1 MLFCTFVLMV
11 IFSIQ
16 PLFAISIA
24 DEEYFFACTGPVVG
38 MGYQESFESGL
49 GQWSQDISDG
59 GDWTLS
65 TNGTPSPNT
74 GPNFASQG
82 NRYYYTEASVG
93 ENPGPNTNT
102 RLISPCFDLAGEA
115 DAFFAMDYH
124 MYGANQGTL
133 TIDISTDSG
142 TNWTTLFT
150 TSGQSQ
156 VNSDDFW
163 STATVDLSSYTN
175 TTFNLR
181 ISGTTGGGYR
191 SDMAIDNIRVKRTSN
206 YCTPYAI
213 RNPSTITRV
222 AINTIDNNTP
232 IQNNGYSDF
241 SYLTTDLEQGS
252 TYPLTVQV
260 NTNGNF
266 AFSTRAWIDWNQDGD
281 FNDAGEEYNTGTAV
295 NVTNGATSNSPLGIT
310 VPAGA
315 NLGYTVMR
323 VQSKWDGTAGQ
334 PSPCLA
340 NDSYYG
346 ETEDYGINVTSSVP
360 MPEIAISGQ
369 GIVIPDGDTTPAIN
383 DDTDYGTITAG
394 TTLNRTFTIT
404 NSGTA
409 ILNLS
414 GWTLGGANPG
424 EFTITTPPPATIA
437 AGASATFVITYNP
450 TLGGTHD
457 ATFTVT
463 NNDSNENPYNFNITG
478 ISIGPEPEIAIDGL
492 GNQVTDGSTTPSVSN
507 ATDFG
512 TSLIGNSKVS
522 TFNINNIGSANLLLT
537 GASPYVQI
545 TGSGYFSIS
554 QIPANNIIPGGG
566 STTFEI
572 TYTPI
577 LPGVH
582 TATVSIANNDSDENP
597 FNFTI
602 TGQGVIT
609 TSPEIDISGNGVT
622 IVDGDTTPS
631 TADNTDYGNTFIGS
645 STTRDFLITN
655 SGTSDL
661 VLNGTP
667 LVQITGAGSGNFSV
681 SALPNSVIPAGGTTS
696 FQITYFPGAVG
707 SDNPTITVRSNDTN
721 EGIYTF
727 ELLATSS
734 IDPTPQYT
742 IYHEAFDS
750 SNGGWTVT
758 NPGGQTVWAY
768 GMNPDEPASEGN
780 FWYTDNYNNY
790 APNSNTYV
798 TSPIIDC
805 SGYID
810 LRLQIDVRYNLDNDP
825 DDAMNI
831 EYSSDGGTNW
841 VILGTVAE
849 LAEKRWYTETD
860 ADGLGN
866 NIDGWSG
873 INYNGNDI
881 NKSDFTK
888 SFIELPATLYDN
900 NQVRVRVRFASDGD
914 TSVDDGAN
922 FDNIIISGNPIVI
935 PPNPPLGPGDVTGNL
950 KLWLKSDYGIAAT
963 SGAATQTWSDQASD
977 NDALLTHE
985 NAPIYYDT
993 FDENINHN
1001 PVIKFSEADRTQL
1014 KGKGGLYSREYWV
1027 VMQQEGTIDGTTASA
1042 YEGIIGGRA
1051 GDTQF
1056 SEDGSGFW
1064 TGKISVRFNGSD
1076 NMLSHM
1082 VGTTPQ
1088 TVSATTTESYGRAYS
1103 SPTDSYTDEVIIV
1116 NIKTNN
1122 LGNVTEIYKNGIQ
1135 VDNVTARSSN
1145 SNEILPYD
1153 DFINSTYS
1161 LGVSRA
1167 GLNRTDISTW
1177 MNGKIT
1183 EVISFSSPNSDYD
1196 QRRIQSYLALK
1207 NGVTIHSTNSTTQ
1220 TREGDENY
1228 VDSDGSIIWDT
1239 AIHTGYTY
1247 DIAGIGRDDDATLN
1261 QKQSTSSNPGA
1272 MITMGLTDIYDT
1284 NSDNITS
1291 NANTFTDKNFLIWGN
1306 NNESLAAAAP
1316 ISVDMSNGIA
1326 GLSTLVD
1333 FTAIRRTWKVVETG
1347 SVGEVKISIP
1357 EVSLT
1362 ATITPPG
1369 SFLMFVSDTP
1379 SFSPT
1384 SEYRIMN
1391 VVGDNLETTYDF
1403 DGTKYITFG
1412 YAPEYYYERS
1422 ITFDGV
1428 RDYMDADDVADLT
1441 GPFTI
1446 SAWVKRGPNSGN
1458 REIISKRNVPFT
1470 EGYSLRLNGAFRP
1483 RILWKDAGGTTRA
1496 FNASTA
1502 LPQDEWHHVA
1512 VIYNG
1517 TRATFYIDGVED
1529 NGSNLPAPATSSQH
1543 LLIAATDHASPS
1555 NFFDGTIDEVRIWN
1569 DDLTQQQLQFI
1580 MNQEI
1585 ERFTDASVVGKI
1597 IPQNISKNEVATIPW
1612 SNLELYLPMNRYT
1625 FTNVKDESD
1634 NNHVAA
1640 IKNLETV
1647 DFQTAPLPYVSETNG
1662 DWTNSNTWENG
1673 STQQIPGAV
1682 SIVDSNETIDW
1693 NIVQTL
1699 HNVTTNENNTV
1710 LGLDVI
1716 TDELSIENDSKIE
1729 VSHYLKLDGLMDL
1742 VGESQLIQ
1750 TENSDIDL
1758 ASSGRLEKD
1767 QQGTSD
1773 TYSYNVWSSPVG
1785 LVNTSTINQGHSIST
1800 IMNDGTDPN
1809 NPATM
1814 TFGTGYNGAPTSPVT
1829 ISDFWLFAYR
1839 NNLANTY
1846 SAWEHIGNAGNLVAG
1861 DGYTMKGPGTGA
1873 VPDPQNYTF
1882 IGKPNNGTTAQ
1893 PINKTINAGNQ
1904 YLVGN
1909 PFPSAIDANTFIND
1923 NPHLTGTLLFWE
1935 HWGGGSHYLSDYQA
1949 GYALY
1954 TLSGGTPAVS
1964 HPAVS
1969 QTGSGT
1975 KTPTRFIAVGQGFF
1989 VEAVSTGTTTFNN
2002 RQRAFAKESTSS
2014 TFFFNSDQEEDTDD
2028 SNIEDAVVQEE
2039 DLREK
2044 FRIGFDSPS
2053 QFHRQLL
2060 MTIDE
2065 NTTFD
2070 YDRAYDG
2077 VITSNPTEDM
2087 TWMLED
2093 EMAIIL
2099 GVPAIE
2105 NDRQFPVRVTL
2116 PIDGEISIGLD
2127 DLENVNTDNVSV
2139 YVLDELL
2146 GTTTDI
2152 TNLQDKYTITLSA
2165 GTYEDR
2171 FYIVFQ
2177 RAESEDQEEE
2187 ETTDE
2192 EEQEQTEEETTEDDE
2207 VAQDT
2212 DVEEE
2217 VVIEDTFESDSIRV
2231 YFNTDSQA
2239 IIIDKSQ
2246 DYEIKSLQLFN
2257 ILGQLIKDWTP
2268 DNEATHIELPVL
2280 DVAPGAYILNIEKP
2294 QTMETQKLII
2304 H

>member
-1 MLFCTFVLMV
+1 MKKNTLTSVNTLLFIVLSLV
-11 IFSIQ
+11 SIMSS
-16 PLFAISIA
+16 FAS
-24 DEEYFFACTGPVVG
+24 EETKPASFACTGPVIDAFP
-38 MGYQESFESGL
+38 YFES
-49 GQWSQDISDG
+49 WEAAAS
-59 GDWTLS
+59 DWTQNTDDNFDWTRDS
-65 TNGTPSPNT
+65 NGTPSGNT
-74 GPNFASQG
+74 GPSVASEG
-82 NRYYYTEASVG
+82 FFYMYTESS
-93 ENPGPNTNT
+93 NPQVFNDTAIMT
-102 RLISPCFDLAGEA
+102 SPCFDFGNYQNAALT
-115 DAFFAMDYH
+115 FDYH
-124 MYGANQGTL
+124 MYGDLMGRL
-133 TIDISTDSG
+133 RLEISDDNGAT
-142 TNWTTLFT
+142 WTTLFDEI
-150 TSGQSQ
+150 GNKGD
-156 VNSDDFW
+156 VWNNAFI
-163 STATVDLSSYTN
+163 DLSAYDGQN
-175 TTFNLR
+175 IQLRFNSTR
-181 ISGTTGGGYR
+181 GFNFR
-191 SDMAIDNIRVKRTSN
+191 SDMAVDNFRITADLLPVPEINITGNSFN
-206 YCTPYAI
+206 ILDGDITPNTDDGTDFGDVVVGLNSASFFTIQNLGSQPLSLTDTAPYVAI
-213 RNPSTITRV
+213 TGPDAAYFSVSVVPDQTIAGFSSTTFAILYTPPAVATHTATIT
-222 AINTIDNNTP
+222 ILN
-232 IQNNGYSDF
+232 
-241 SYLTTDLEQGS
+241 
-252 TYPLTVQV
+252 
-260 NTNGNF
+260 
-266 AFSTRAWIDWNQDGD
+266 
-281 FNDAGEEYNTGTAV
+281 NDANESVYNFDIIA
-295 NVTNGATSNSPLGIT
+295 NG
-310 VPAGA
+310 VGA
-315 NLGYTVMR
+315 
-323 VQSKWDGTAGQ
+323 Q
-334 PSPCLA
+334 
-340 NDSYYG
+340 
-346 ETEDYGINVTSSVP
+346 
-360 MPEIAISGQ
+360 PEIGISGL
-369 GIVIPDGDTTPAIN
+369 GNNINDGDTTPSIYDGTDFGNILLTDTVTRTFLIANTGTADLLLTDGSPYVTITGSPYFTLTTTPSGTIPSSGGSTTFSITYDPLLVGTHTATVTINNNDSNEGSYTFDIEGLAAVALLPEIDITGQGVTIVDGDPTPSIN
-383 DDTDYGTITAG
+383 DDTDFNTIELG
-394 TTLNRTFTIT
+394 NSNVNDFTIT
-404 NSGTA
+404 NSGTGP
-409 ILNLS
+409 L
-414 GWTLGGANPG
+414 TLTGGSPYV
-424 EFTITTPPPATIA
+424 TITGADAGQFILETFPTSNTVVAGESTI
-437 AGASATFVITYNP
+437 FQIRYKPLV
-450 TLGGTHD
+450 LGTHN
-457 ATFTVT
+457 AVVTVT
-463 NNDSNENPYNFNITG
+463 SDDTTEATYNFNIR
-478 ISIGPEPEIAIDGL
+478 
-492 GNQVTDGSTTPSVSN
+492 
-507 ATDFG
+507 
-512 TSLIGNSKVS
+512 GNSV
-522 TFNINNIGSANLLLT
+522 
-537 GASPYVQI
+537 
-545 TGSGYFSIS
+545 
-554 QIPANNIIPGGG
+554 
-566 STTFEI
+566 
-572 TYTPI
+572 
-577 LPGVH
+577 
-582 TATVSIANNDSDENP
+582 NP
-597 FNFTI
+597 
-602 TGQGVIT
+602 
-609 TSPEIDISGNGVT
+609 
-622 IVDGDTTPS
+622 
-631 TADNTDYGNTFIGS
+631 
-645 STTRDFLITN
+645 LI
-655 SGTSDL
+655 
-661 VLNGTP
+661 
-667 LVQITGAGSGNFSV
+667 Q
-681 SALPNSVIPAGGTTS
+681 
-696 FQITYFPGAVG
+696 
-707 SDNPTITVRSNDTN
+707 
-721 EGIYTF
+721 
-727 ELLATSS
+727 
-734 IDPTPQYT
+734 QYT
-742 IYHEAFDS
+742 IYNENFDAS
-750 SNGGWTVT
+750 DGGWTVT
-758 NPGGQTVWAY
+758 NPGNRTVWTY
-768 GMNPDEPASEGN
+768 GQNADEPAGEGN

-790 APNSNTYV
+790 QRNSDTYAI
-798 TSPIIDC
+798 SPVIDC
-805 SGYID
+805 SGYTD
-810 LRLQIDVRYNLDNDP
+810 LKLQLDVRYDLNNDV
-825 DDAMNI
+825 DDAMNV
-831 EYSSDGGTNW
+831 EYSTNGGTSW
-841 VILGTVAE
+841 TILGTTGEATE
-849 LAEKRWYTETD
+849 NLWYNETD

-866 NIDGWSG
+866 NVDGWA
-873 INYNGNDI
+873 GN
-881 NKSDFTK
+881 NSTSTVTSKSRFSR
-888 SFIELPATLYDN
+888 SFINLPSTLYN
-900 NQVRVRVRFASDGD
+900 NPQVRFRVRFASDGD
-914 TSVDDGAN
+914 TTVDDGAN
-922 FDNIIISGNPIVI
+922 FDNVIVTGNPLTL
-935 PPNPPLGPGDVTGNL
+935 PTDPALGPGDVASNL
-950 KLWLKSDYGIAAT
+950 KLWLKSDEGITSTNGTQAT
-963 SGAATQTWSDQASD
+963 TWEDQAAD
-977 NDALLTHE
+977 NDAKISNE
-985 NAPIYYDT
+985 NAPIFFNST
-993 FDENINHN
+993 DENINYN
-1001 PVIKFSEADRTQL
+1001 PVLKFSEADKTQL
-1014 KGKGGLYSREYWV
+1014 KGKGGLYSTDYWV
-1027 VMQQEGTIDGTTASA
+1027 VMQQEGTINGTTTGV
-1042 YEGIIGGRA
+1042 YEGILAGRA

-1064 TGKISVRFNGSD
+1064 TGKISLRFNGTD

-1082 VGTTPQ
+1082 IGTTPG
-1088 TVSATTTESYGRAYS
+1088 TVTASTRESYGRAYS
-1103 SPTDSYTDEVIIV
+1103 SPTDSYTNEVIIINV
-1116 NIKTNN
+1116 KANN
-1122 LGNVTEIYKNGIQ
+1122 AGDVTEIYKNGIK
-1135 VDNVTARSSN
+1135 VDNVTARSS
-1145 SNEILPYD
+1145 SSLEDLPYAELT
-1153 DFINSTYS
+1153 NSPFA

-1167 GLNRTDISTW
+1167 GLNRNDISTW

-1183 EVISFSSPNSDYD
+1183 EVISFSTPNSTYD
-1196 QRRIQSYLALK
+1196 QKRIQSYLAIK
-1207 NGVTIHSTNSTTQ
+1207 NGVTLHNYTSTTIS
-1220 TREGDENY
+1220 REGDENY
-1228 VDSDGSIIWDT
+1228 IDTDGNIIWNT
-1239 AIHTGYTY
+1239 ALHTGFNF
-1247 DIAGIGRDDDATLN
+1247 DIAGIGRDDASGLTQN
-1261 QKQSTSSNPGA
+1261 QSISSNSDTILSIGIEDLYA
-1272 MITMGLTDIYDT
+1272 T
-1284 NSDNITS
+1284 NSDNVA
-1291 NANTFTDKNFLIWGN
+1291 ANPTGIADKNFLMWGN
-1306 NNESLAAAAP
+1306 DNRSLAAASP
-1316 ISVDMSNGIA
+1316 ISVDLSNGIA

-1333 FTAIRRTWKVVETG
+1333 FTSVRKTWKVVETG
-1347 SVGEVKISIP
+1347 SVGDVKISIP
-1357 EVSLT
+1357 EVSLS
-1362 ATITPPG
+1362 ATLTPPG
-1369 SFLMFVSDTP
+1369 NYLMFVSDTP

-1384 SEYRIMN
+1384 SEYRILAIN
-1391 VVGDNLETTYDF
+1391 GDNLETTYDF

-1428 RDYMDADDVADLT
+1428 QNYMDAEDVADLS

-1458 REIISKRNVPFT
+1458 REIISKSNTSLT
-1470 EGYSLRLNGAFRP
+1470 EGYSLGLDGAFIP
-1483 RILWKDAGGTTRA
+1483 RILWEDTGGTTRVH
-1496 FNASTA
+1496 NASTA
-1502 LPQDEWHHVA
+1502 LPQDEWHHIA

-1517 TRATFYIDGVED
+1517 TRVTFYIDGVED
-1529 NGSNLPAPATSSQH
+1529 TGRNLPSPVASNQH

-1693 NIVQTL
+1693 NIVQTS

-1716 TDELSIENDSKIE
+1716 ANELSIENDSKIE

-1750 TENSDIDL
+1750 TENSDLDL
-1758 ASSGRLEKD
+1758 ASSGRLERD

-1809 NPATM
+1809 SPAAM
-1814 TFGTGYNGAPTSPVT
+1814 TFATGYNGAPTSPVT
-1829 ISDFWLFAYR
+1829 ISDFWLFTYR

-1861 DGYTMKGPGTGA
+1861 DGFTMKGPGTGA

-2002 RQRAFAKESTSS
+2002 TQRAFAKESTSS

-2146 GTTTDI
+2146 GTTTEI

-2192 EEQEQTEEETTEDDE
+2192 EEQDQTDEETTEDDE

-2217 VVIEDTFESDSIRV
+2217 VVIEDTFESDSISV

>member
-1 MLFCTFVLMV
+1 MMEISNLAIPTIFKDPKVPLKDNIYIMKKTTLSQAIGLMSLILFITTFAHTSSAQTVLFDADFNDTLGDNAWTNSAGNTNGAFLIQAAFGYV
-11 IFSIQ
+11 INTPHNNYNNNTRIGIESPSIDFSGYNNLTFDIERYINTEAGWDGAQIQ
-16 PLFAISIA
+16 YSIGGGAWTVLGSAATGYYNDTDVDGIANNA
-24 DEEYFFACTGPVVG
+24 DGWSGNVNAFTAANQLNLSALDPAFDGATNVRFRIFFA
-38 MGYQESFESGL
+38 
-49 GQWSQDISDG
+49 SDNFVADDG
-59 GDWTLS
+59 VAFRNVIVRGTLS
-65 TNGTPSPNT
+65 TP
-74 GPNFASQG
+74 Q
-82 NRYYYTEASVG
+82 
-93 ENPGPNTNT
+93 
-102 RLISPCFDLAGEA
+102 
-115 DAFFAMDYH
+115 
-124 MYGANQGTL
+124 
-133 TIDISTDSG
+133 
-142 TNWTTLFT
+142 
-150 TSGQSQ
+150 
-156 VNSDDFW
+156 
-163 STATVDLSSYTN
+163 
-175 TTFNLR
+175 
-181 ISGTTGGGYR
+181 
-191 SDMAIDNIRVKRTSN
+191 
-206 YCTPYAI
+206 
-213 RNPSTITRV
+213 
-222 AINTIDNNTP
+222 
-232 IQNNGYSDF
+232 
-241 SYLTTDLEQGS
+241 
-252 TYPLTVQV
+252 
-260 NTNGNF
+260 
-266 AFSTRAWIDWNQDGD
+266 
-281 FNDAGEEYNTGTAV
+281 
-295 NVTNGATSNSPLGIT
+295 
-310 VPAGA
+310 
-315 NLGYTVMR
+315 
-323 VQSKWDGTAGQ
+323 
-334 PSPCLA
+334 
-340 NDSYYG
+340 
-346 ETEDYGINVTSSVP
+346 
-360 MPEIAISGQ
+360 PEIAISGQ
-369 GIVIPDGDTTPAIN
+369 GIVIPDGDTTPAVN

-394 TTLNRTFTIT
+394 TTLNHTFTIT

-409 ILNLS
+409 VLNLS
-414 GWTLGGANPG
+414 GWTLGGTNPG

-463 NNDSNENPYNFNITG
+463 NNDSNENPYNFSITG
-478 ISIGPEPEIAIDGL
+478 ESEGPQPEIAIDGL
-492 GNQVTDGSTTPSVSN
+492 GNQVTDGSTTPVVSN

-537 GASPYVQI
+537 GASPYITI
-545 TGSGYFSIS
+545 TGTNAAYFSVS
-554 QIPANNIIPGGG
+554 QVPSNSIIPGGG

-572 TYTPI
+572 TYTPA
-577 LPGVH
+577 LPGPH
-582 TATVSIANNDSDENP
+582 TATVSISNNDSDENP
-597 FNFTI
+597 FNFSI
-602 TGQGVIT
+602 AGQGVIT

-631 TADNTDYGNTFIGS
+631 TADNTDYGNTFIGL
-645 STTRDFLITN
+645 STTKDFLITN

-667 LVQITGAGSGNFSV
+667 LVQITGGGSGNFSV
-681 SALPNSVIPAGGTTS
+681 SSLPDTVIPAGGSTS

-707 SDNPTITVRSNDTN
+707 THNPTVRVRSNDSDEN
-721 EGIYTF
+721 NYTF
-727 ELLATSS
+727 ELLGTSS
-734 IDPTPQYT
+734 IDTTPQYT
-742 IYHEAFDS
+742 IYHEGFDI
-750 SNGGWTVT
+750 NDGGWTAS
-758 NPGGQTVWAY
+758 NPGGNSVWTY
-768 GMNPDEPASEGN
+768 GSNGIEPGTEGDY
-780 FWYTDNYNNY
+780 WYTTNY
-790 APNSNTYV
+790 ANYASNSNTYA
-798 TSPIIDC
+798 TSPT
-805 SGYID
+805 ID
-810 LRLQIDVRYNLDNDP
+810 LTGYQNLKLQIDIRYRTPINNDGMRVEYFDGATWTVLGAYNATPVDNWY
-825 DDAMNI
+825 N
-831 EYSSDGGTNW
+831 STN
-841 VILGTVAE
+841 VVAFGSG
-849 LAEKRWYTETD
+849 A
-860 ADGLGN
+860 
-866 NIDGWSG
+866 DGWSG
-873 INYNGNDI
+873 VNTEGAGSGRSNFVRASIALPPTLNNNASTRLRVHFRSNG
-881 NKSDFTK
+881 ST
-888 SFIELPATLYDN
+888 E
-900 NQVRVRVRFASDGD
+900 
-914 TSVDDGAN
+914 SVGVN
-922 FDNIIISGNPIVI
+922 FDNVVVQGDPIIPFSNPSE
-935 PPNPPLGPGDVTGNL
+935 GPASITSNL
-950 KLWLKSDYGIAAT
+950 KLWLKSNAGTGATT
-963 SGAATQTWSDQASD
+963 SGNQINTWSDAAFD
-977 NDALLTHE
+977 NDAE
-985 NAPIYYDT
+985 IANNAAPIYYNSSV
-993 FDENINHN
+993 ENINHN
-1001 PVIKFSEADRTQL
+1001 PVINFDTTNDTQL
-1014 KGKGGLYSREYWV
+1014 KGKGGYYTDEYWV
-1027 VMQQEGTIDGTTASA
+1027 VIQSDGTINSTTNQEGVLSGRITDEQFGEDGT
-1042 YEGIIGGRA
+1042 GLWINPG
-1051 GDTQF
+1051 
-1056 SEDGSGFW
+1056 
-1064 TGKISVRFNGSD
+1064 SVRFTGQDNIISHMIGSTPSNTSSGSD
-1076 NMLSHM
+1076 
-1082 VGTTPQ
+1082 G
-1088 TVSATTTESYGRAYS
+1088 SYGRAYVS
-1103 SPTDSYTDEVIIV
+1103 STDSMDNEVLILNV
-1116 NIKTNN
+1116 KYNSATNQS
-1122 LGNVTEIYKNGIQ
+1122 EIYRNGKKI
-1135 VDNVTARSSN
+1135 DNYTGRAFNQSNGTIGGNLTYSKVRN
-1145 SNEILPYD
+1145 SNYVLGVGRITVAGTPYD
-1153 DFINSTYS
+1153 SHF
-1161 LGVSRA
+1161 
-1167 GLNRTDISTW
+1167 
-1177 MNGKIT
+1177 NGKMT
-1183 EVISFSSPNSDYD
+1183 EFISYAVPNSNLD
-1196 QRRIQSYLALK
+1196 QKKLQSYLALK
-1207 NGVTIHSTNSTTQ
+1207 NGVTLHSINSTT
-1220 TREGDENY
+1220 TSREGDEDY
-1228 VDSDGSIIWDT
+1228 VDTDGNVIWDT
-1239 AIHTGYTY
+1239 AVNIGYTY

-1284 NSDNITS
+1284 NSDNITG

-1391 VVGDNLETTYDF
+1391 VIGDNLETTYDF

-1412 YAPEYYYERS
+1412 YAPEYYYESS

-1458 REIISKRNVPFT
+1458 REIISKSNTSLT
-1470 EGYSLRLNGAFRP
+1470 EGYSLGLDGAFIP
-1483 RILWKDAGGTTRA
+1483 RILWEDTGGTTRVH
-1496 FNASTA
+1496 NASTA
-1502 LPQDEWHHVA
+1502 LPQDEWHHIA

-1517 TRATFYIDGVED
+1517 TRVTFYIDGVED
-1529 NGSNLPAPATSSQH
+1529 TGRNLPSPVASNQH
-1543 LLIAATDHASPS
+1543 FLIAATDHASPS